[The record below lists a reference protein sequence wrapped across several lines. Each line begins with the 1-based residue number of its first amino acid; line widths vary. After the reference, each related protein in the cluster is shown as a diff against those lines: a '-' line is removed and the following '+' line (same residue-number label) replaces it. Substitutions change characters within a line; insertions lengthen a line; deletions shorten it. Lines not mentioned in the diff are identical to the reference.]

1 MAAAKPSSVVVAAV
15 IERDGA
21 FLVSRRQAGVHL
33 AGYWEFPGGKC
44 HAGESEG
51 DALRR
56 ELREELDVG
65 VEPGEK
71 LLATAH
77 EYDDRT
83 IELHFYRCALAG
95 VPRPMVGQSIRWVPR
110 AELSALRFP
119 PPDAELIALLAAPPA
134 P

>member
-1 MAAAKPSSVVVAAV
+1 MAAAKPSIIVVAAV
-15 IERDGA
+15 IRA
-21 FLVSRRQAGVHL
+21 RRRVPRVAPTGGVHL
-33 AGYWEFPGGKC
+33 AGYWEFPGGKRD
-44 HAGESEG
+44 AGESEG

-56 ELREELDVG
+56 ELREELDVR

-110 AELSALRFP
+110 TELAALRFP
-119 PPDAELIALLAAPPA
+119 PADADLVALLTAPPA